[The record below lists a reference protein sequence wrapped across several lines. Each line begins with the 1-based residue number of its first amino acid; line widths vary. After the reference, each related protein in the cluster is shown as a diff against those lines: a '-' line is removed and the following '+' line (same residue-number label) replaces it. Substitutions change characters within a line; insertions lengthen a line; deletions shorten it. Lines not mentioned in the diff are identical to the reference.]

1 MTLTHTARQ
10 ELTDSEVRQLVVAG
24 ERVGLEEAYRAHSPS
39 VFSLARRLTNNQA
52 LAEEVT
58 QEVFLRLWKHPDRF
72 DPARG
77 SLRTWLLSQTH
88 GRSIDLIRS
97 ESSRRIREERDQLL
111 EVDTTPQ
118 VEEIALESERSRE
131 VRKAM
136 QKLDPSERAAIEA
149 AYFGGHSYRQVAAL
163 LGAPEGTV
171 KSRIRSGMR
180 KLAEALDEYR

>member
-1 MTLTHTARQ
+1 MTLTHTTRP
-10 ELTDSEVRQLVVAG
+10 EMTDREVTGLIASG
-24 ERVGLEEAYRAHSPS
+24 ERAGLEQAYRTHSPA

-52 LAEEVT
+52 LAEEVV
-58 QEVFLRLWKHPDRF
+58 QEVFLRLWRSSHKF
-72 DPARG
+72 DPERG
-77 SLRTWLLSQTH
+77 TLRTWLLSQTH

-97 ESSRRIREERDQLL
+97 ETSRRIREERDQLL

-118 VEEIALESERSRE
+118 VEEVALDSERSRD

-149 AYFGGHSYRQVAAL
+149 AYFGGHSYRKVAEL

>member
-10 ELTDSEVRQLVVAG
+10 EMTDTEVRQLVVAG
-24 ERVGLEEAYRAHSPS
+24 ERAGLDEAYRAHAAV
-39 VFSLARRLTNNQA
+39 VFSLARKLTHNQA

-58 QEVFLRLWKHPDRF
+58 QEVFLRLWKHPERF
-72 DPARG
+72 DPSRG

-97 ESSRRIREERDQLL
+97 ESSRRIREERDHLL
-111 EVDTTPQ
+111 DLDTTPTI
-118 VEEIALESERSRE
+118 EEIALESERSRE

-149 AYFGGHSYRQVAAL
+149 AYFGGHSYRKVAEL
-163 LGAPEGTV
+163 LGDPEGTV